1 MILFISNSGECLPIA
16 WRMQKEGQDVK
27 VYLHNPKY
35 RNNYNGMLEKIPAKK
50 ILGTAKR
57 SEAVIF
63 DITRVN
69 EFKPYDREL
78 LKLFRTKGS
87 TVFGPVAD
95 VLRKHTRVVGCST
108 WTEELEMDRTY
119 STKIARE
126 IDLEIP
132 ETHDFNSL
140 KDGVKFL
147 KRSKERWVFKPH
159 DNLDLDMTYVE
170 KYPGELVTKIE
181 GEYARRLEKDNIDFM
196 LQKVVE
202 GIEISTEGWWNGEK
216 WTAFNHTI
224 EDKQLMTG
232 GLGPSIGSQGNTVWA
247 KKDPNGLLVGSLK
260 KLTSHLKKCR
270 YIGPVDINCIV
281 SNGKPHF
288 LEFSPRFGYDA
299 IYCLLTLLKGR
310 ITDFFLNGFNS
321 KFHDGF
327 ASSQRITIPPFPYA
341 DDELLADMAKDVAI
355 EGMPGNHPNFWM
367 EDVYAREGK
376 LFCAGADGILGVVVG
391 RGQTLGR
398 SVGEMYRAIDK
409 LKIASYLQ
417 YRIDGGKRARKATE
431 ELGEQGLSIW

>member
-1 MILFISNSGECLPIA
+1 MILFISNSGESLPIA
-16 WRMQKEGQDVK
+16 WRVQREGQEAK
-27 VYLHNPKY
+27 VYLHNPDY
-35 RNNYNGMLEKIPAKK
+35 RKNYDGMLEKVPAKK
-50 ILGTAKR
+50 ILGTAKKAD
-57 SEAVIF
+57 AVIF

-78 LKLFRTKGS
+78 LKLFRAKGG
-87 TVFGPVAD
+87 TVFGPVAE
-95 VLRKHTRVVGCST
+95 VLRKHSRVIGCST

-126 IDLEIP
+126 IGLEIP
-132 ETHDFNSL
+132 ETHDFSSL
-140 KDGVKFL
+140 KDGLKFL
-147 KRSKERWVFKPH
+147 KVTKDRWVFKPH

-170 KYPGELVTKIE
+170 KYPGELATKIE
-181 GEYARRLEKDNIDFM
+181 GEYAKRLEKDNIDFM

-202 GIEISTEGWWNGEK
+202 GIEISTEGWFDGEK
-216 WTAFNHTI
+216 WTTFNHTI
-224 EDKQLMTG
+224 EDKRLMSD
-232 GLGPSIGSQGNTVWA
+232 GLGPSIGSQGNTVWV
-247 KKDPNGLLVGSLK
+247 KRDPNGLLAGNLK
-260 KLTSHLKKCR
+260 KLTSRLKKCR

-281 SNGKPHF
+281 ADGKPYF

-310 ITDFFLNGFNS
+310 ITDFFLNGFSS

-341 DDELLADMAKDVAI
+341 DEALLSDMAKDVAI
-355 EGMPGNHPNFWM
+355 EGMPGNYPDFWM

-376 LFCAGADGILGVVVG
+376 LFCAGADGILGVCCG
-391 RGQTLGR
+391 YGATISE
-398 SVGEMYRAIDK
+398 SVNRMYRSIKK
-409 LKIASYLQ
+409 LKISSYLQ
-417 YRIDGGKRARKATE
+417 YRSDGGKRARKATQ